1 MDKKSLRLKREF
13 EEIIKNGA
21 GLVIEETE
29 LIEPLSDEDMQ
40 RLGMELPP
48 NDMYDRIIREGRK
61 NKHIGRRGIRRILI
75 IAAIISILACGSGAL
90 AFKFFGSNLF
100 AQNDKHSIRFIEAGI
115 ETENYSGSEK
125 EAFSDAEKG
134 LGKKILKPG
143 YMPKGF
149 YLQKFNVDP
158 KDSAEFTYVNS
169 ENLSVRIQQ
178 ALRDENSRTTM
189 MVDSEE
195 IKSSVMM
202 IGEYEI
208 NFAEYARDR
217 AEVQW
222 VTAFWYD
229 EELEY
234 ELTSNI
240 SRNEIEKIIQNME

>member
-61 NKHIGRRGIRRILI
+61 NKHIGKRGIRRILI

-90 AFKFFGSNLF
+90 AFRFFSSNLLVKY
-100 AQNDKHSIRFIEAGI
+100 NRHSIIFTEAGI
-115 ETENYSGSEK
+115 EAENYSGSEK
-125 EAFSDAEKG
+125 EAFNDAEKD
-134 LGKKILKPG
+134 LGKNLLKPG

-149 YLQKFNVDP
+149 YLQKIDVEP
-158 KDSAEFTYVNS
+158 GYSVEFTYVNS
-169 ENLSVRIQQ
+169 ENLSVEIKQT
-178 ALRDENSRTTM
+178 LKNENSRTTVM
-189 MVDSEE
+189 IDSAAAN
-195 IKSSVMM
+195 SYVMI

-208 NFAEYARDR
+208 NFAEYMRDR
-217 AEVQW
+217 TEIQW

-229 EELEY
+229 DELEY

-240 SRNEIEKIIQNME
+240 SRDEIEKIIQNME